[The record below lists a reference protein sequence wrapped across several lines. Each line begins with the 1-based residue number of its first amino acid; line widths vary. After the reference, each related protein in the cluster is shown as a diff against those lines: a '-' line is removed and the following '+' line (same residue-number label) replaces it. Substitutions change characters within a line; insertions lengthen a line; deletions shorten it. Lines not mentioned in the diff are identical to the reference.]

1 MPPRSGEKK
10 SEFLNKKTRSK
21 LELKKEL
28 SRRQNKFE
36 NGRINEGE
44 REQRIRRSV
53 LVVDQVDARSVRIPP
68 DPAHVRCRISILRL
82 DLDAL
87 EAAVRD
93 LQDGADDDR
102 LV

>member
-36 NGRINEGE
+36 NGRINEG
-44 REQRIRRSV
+44 
-53 LVVDQVDARSVRIPP
+53 
-68 DPAHVRCRISILRL
+68 
-82 DLDAL
+82 
-87 EAAVRD
+87 
-93 LQDGADDDR
+93 
-102 LV
+102 